1 MRIKKDV
8 IVGLLMSLMF
18 VGFITSCS
26 TKKNTPMTRFYHS
39 LTAHYNILYNGEV
52 AFEKARDAQIDG
64 HKDDYNNLLPMYIAT
79 NKSTAGMGKG
89 NYATAIEKCEKAIK
103 LHSIKRKPKVKPG
116 EKRTPELKAYLNRKE
131 FNPYLWRAWLMM
143 GQSQFH
149 RGEFIEAA
157 STFNYM
163 IRLYATQPDIASMAK
178 TWLARCYVALDWPYD
193 AEDVLRRMA
202 KDSLAFR
209 VQQSYDNS
217 RAAWLIQTGEYEEA
231 IPLLK
236 RTISVQ
242 KGKVE
247 RARLN
252 FLLGQLC
259 REVGQREEAFAALKK
274 VIRANPPYEM
284 SLNARVMQSE
294 MASKGQ
300 TRKMIRKLQ
309 RMASKGSNKDY
320 VDQIHLAIG
329 NIYMNIGDTLLATYA
344 WEDGLRKS
352 KGDGAKLALLL
363 KLSDLYWQQED
374 YIDASRCYKECL
386 AALEKEK
393 SEYKTIEQRNQK
405 LEGLAELLQEIELQ
419 DSLQVL
425 AQLPAAER
433 EAVAERLAKEYV
445 KKQKEL
451 EKEKGESALERNTQQ
466 VAQQLQNEK
475 PASSERTAS
484 SQGWY
489 FSNPNT
495 VAQGKTAFFRK
506 WGKRKNADLWR
517 WTDKSALGMEDL
529 FQQGEDDLQI
539 DGTTEDYEELEE
551 ALEEDDSL
559 QNDPTHKLY
568 YLSKIPITEE
578 QMEASHQQL
587 SDALF
592 KAGVLEQERLGN
604 FALARKTLLR
614 FINDYP
620 EHSNV
625 GDAHYH
631 LFLIC
636 GRLGLLEESLQFRQ
650 TVIEKYAD
658 GPYAQLLANPKY
670 EMIARGGTHLE
681 DSVYAE
687 TYSRY
692 LKSDYEAVKENYAFS
707 TDNYPDGAHRAR
719 FMFVYAMSLLYTSDQ
734 EGFLAVLKELT
745 EKYSS
750 EEIAKLA
757 SEIMKGINEGRLI
770 NSEQWDASGI
780 WARKSAAETSDST
793 STTRLLV
800 DKLGDFAFVLAY
812 PKGSLDENQLLFEVA
827 RYNFTSFTIRNF
839 ELEISDL
846 GDVSMLAVRGFRSYD
861 EVHAYVQKLYS
872 DKHMATRLEGI
883 RSLLILE
890 ENLKL
895 LGTRYS
901 FEDYRKFY
909 EENFQPMEIPE
920 ELQIESETIIRG
932 EDEVDETLPKKK
944 DEDTEIEVETD
955 EDDDFPFGF

>member
-1 MRIKKDV
+1 MKSWALV
-8 IVGLLMSLMF
+8 IMCLFALV
-18 VGFITSCS
+18 SCS
-26 TKKNTPMTRFYHS
+26 VKKNTPMTRFYHS

-52 AFEKARDAQIDG
+52 AFEKGRDAQIDG
-64 HKDDYNNLLPMYIAT
+64 HKDDYNNLLPMYIST
-79 NKSTAGMGKG
+79 NKSTSGIGKG
-89 NYATAIEKCEKAIK
+89 NYSTAIEKCEKAIK
-103 LHSIKRKPKVKPG
+103 LHSIKRKPKVNPG
-116 EKRTPELKAYLNRKE
+116 VKRTPELKEYLNRKE

-143 GQSQFH
+143 GESQFY
-149 RGEFIEAA
+149 RGEFVEAA

-163 IRLYATQPDIASMAK
+163 IRLYATQADIANMAR

-202 KDSLAFR
+202 KDSLAFK
-209 VQQSYDNS
+209 VQQSYDNTK
-217 RAAWLIQTGEYEEA
+217 AAWLIQTGEYEEA

-236 RTISVQ
+236 KTISVQ
-242 KGKVE
+242 KNKVE

-259 REVGQREEAFAALKK
+259 RDVGWREEAFAALKK
-274 VIRANPPYEM
+274 VVRANPPYEM

-329 NIYMNIGDTLLATYA
+329 NIYMNMGDTLRATYA
-344 WEDGLRKS
+344 WEDGLKKS
-352 KGDGAKLALLL
+352 KGGGAKLALLL
-363 KLSDLYWQQED
+363 KLSELYWQQED
-374 YIDASRCYKECL
+374 YIEASRCYKDCL
-386 AALEKEK
+386 AELDKEK
-393 SEYKTIEQRNQK
+393 PEYKSIEQRSQA
-405 LEGLAELLQEIELQ
+405 LEGLADPLQMIELQ
-419 DSLQVL
+419 DSLQTL
-425 AQLPAAER
+425 AKLPAAER

-451 EKEKGESALERNTQQ
+451 EKEKGEAALERNTQQ
-466 VAQQLQNEK
+466 VSQQLQNENR
-475 PASSERTAS
+475 ASSERTTS

-517 WTDKSALGMEDL
+517 WADKSSFTTEGL
-529 FQQGEDDLQI
+529 FQQGEGGLQ
-539 DGTTEDYEELEE
+539 TEDTEEGYEESEE
-551 ALEEDDSL
+551 VQEEDSL

-568 YLSKIPITEE
+568 YLSKIPLTEE

-587 SDALF
+587 SEALF

-604 FALARKTLLR
+604 FALARKTMLR

-620 EHSNV
+620 EHESA
-625 GDAHYH
+625 GDAYYH

-636 GRLGLLEESLQFRQ
+636 GRLGMEEESLHFRQ
-650 TVIEKYAD
+650 TVIENYAD

-670 EMIARGGTHLE
+670 DMIARGGSHLE

-687 TYSRY
+687 TYSHY
-692 LKSDYEAVKENYAFS
+692 LKNDYDLVKENYAFS
-707 TDNYPDGAHRAR
+707 TENYPEGAHRAR
-719 FMFVYAMSLLYTSDQ
+719 FMFVYAMSLLYSSDQ
-734 EGFLAVLKELT
+734 EGFLATLKELT
-745 EKYSS
+745 EKFSS

-757 SEIMKGINEGRLI
+757 SEIMTGVNEGRLI
-770 NSEQWDASGI
+770 NGEQWDTSGI
-780 WARKSAAETSDST
+780 WSRKSASESSDST
-793 STTRLLV
+793 SAAHLLD
-800 DKLGDFAFVLAY
+800 DKVGAFAFVLAY

-827 RYNFTSFTIRNF
+827 KYNFTSFTIRNF
-839 ELEISDL
+839 DLEISDL
-846 GDVSMLAVRGFRSYD
+846 GDVSMLAVKGFRSYD

-872 DKHMATRLEGI
+872 DKYMATRLEGI

-890 ENLKL
+890 ENLNL
-895 LGTRYS
+895 LGSKYS

-920 ELQIESETIIRG
+920 ELQMESETIIRG
-932 EDEVDETLPKKK
+932 EDEVDDTMPEKK
-944 DEDTEIEVETD
+944 DEGIDNEMEAD
-955 EDDDFPFGF
+955 DDDDFPFGF